1 MVSIS
6 VIIITFPKSNV
17 YTYLKLIVDNF
28 SLVHSGERRN
38 DRARPVN
45 RTSSHR
51 QYKLAVLREF
61 QEFWEFGGESRAQ
74 CSGPQAAVH

>member
-61 QEFWEFGGESRAQ
+61 EEFQEF
-74 CSGPQAAVH
+74 